1 MRFTVSVLGTELLSI
16 ELARDEPGEPDEEDG
31 GGATGGHF
39 ELGFRPP
46 RPTLPGDDLGRQ
58 RDRTD

>member
-16 ELARDEPGEPDEEDG
+16 ELVRTDAVDDTDGEEIEAG
-31 GGATGGHF
+31 GGGQF

-46 RPTLPGDDLGRQ
+46 RPTWSVLPGEDGA
-58 RDRTD
+58 TS